1 MDNACFMVGKRFGWP
16 LGTGIERG
24 SAGDWRSVGGLLEVC
39 WRMLEDA
46 GGCWKSLQLEQVV
59 CLLSCQRRKPG
70 ISVFLELVIH

>member
-1 MDNACFMVGKRFGWP
+1 MLVSWLVNALAGR
-16 LGTGIERG
+16 LGRG
-24 SAGDWRSVGGLLEVC
+24 SNGDRRGIGGLLEVC